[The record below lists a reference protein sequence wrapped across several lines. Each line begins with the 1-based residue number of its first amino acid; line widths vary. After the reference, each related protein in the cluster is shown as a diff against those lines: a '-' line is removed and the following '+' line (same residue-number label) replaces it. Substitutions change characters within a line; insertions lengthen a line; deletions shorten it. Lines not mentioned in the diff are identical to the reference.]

1 VFSKAGSGSQRRE
14 IRVERLLLLVLWLV
28 VILIEGLGAFFLID
42 NGVVQCFFKS
52 WLFVVRTL

>member
-28 VILIEGLGAFFLID
+28 VILIEGLGAFSLID
-42 NGVVQCFFKS
+42 NGVVQC
-52 WLFVVRTL
+52 LF